1 MNKLSIN
8 IHSRFGS
15 QYWQYRV
22 RLKDGTIIRKSTGIK
37 KSYDKS
43 IVYGLI
49 KEQYKDKI
57 KSRKSCS
64 KQHITKCH

>member
-1 MNKLSIN
+1 MNKLSLN

-22 RLKDGTIIRKSTGIK
+22 RLKDGTVIRKSTGLH

-43 IVYGLI
+43 TVYGLI

-57 KSRKSCS
+57 YTRKIKSK
-64 KQHITKCH
+64 K